1 MSSTGV
7 ADLPSAL
14 GMALSGLVRLIGW
27 LRGLGPLAGLLLAML
42 GVTLLTSADRLRRPT
57 AALGGAAVGALAAR
71 AAGPILPGVLSL
83 AGWSW
88 VLAIL
93 GGGAAGLAPAAFPAL
108 VGALVGALLGV
119 HVPVGGHG
127 AIGAIVA
134 AAVGAALLSV
144 GARTVAVILACL
156 GGGLALGVGFLVLAG
171 GRELAAELAAR
182 PLVLLGFATVVGVAG
197 AAFQLSGEKGRPRVP
212 EAPRLPRE

>member
-1 MSSTGV
+1 VSATGV
-7 ADLPSAL
+7 TDVPGAIE
-14 GMALSGLVRLIGW
+14 MALSGLVRLIGW
-27 LRGLGPLAGLLLAML
+27 LRGLGPLAGLVLALL

-71 AAGPILPGVLSL
+71 AAEPVLPGVLSL

-88 VLAIL
+88 VLAIFC
-93 GGGAAGLAPAAFPAL
+93 GGGAGLAPVAFPAL
-108 VGALVGALLGV
+108 TGALIGAVLGV

-127 AIGAIVA
+127 AFGAVVA

-144 GARTVAVILACL
+144 GARTVAVVLACL
-156 GGGLALGVGFLVLAG
+156 GGGLALAVGFLALAG